1 MKVAW
6 PGLFS
11 RNQKVSIPSNSYS
24 KFSLRLLKPFTVLL
38 PLKAL
43 VSSHVEI
50 LDSLIVFIYY
60 RKTTQRSGLFVL
72 YYAVVYVFS

>member
-1 MKVAW
+1 LL
-6 PGLFS
+6 GRGFFS
-11 RNQKVSIPSNSYS
+11 RNLKVSIPSNSYS